1 MPLFSVL
8 QFDTDEGIELA
19 KAMAF
24 HQGFDLY
31 DQVASDQAPLFTLL
45 VSGLYPVLGWSSSHL
60 TPYFLP
66 RLMVLGFAFGLWW
79 TLGEIL
85 RLQLGNTYAW
95 AGLGLLLISQ
105 SFLRLS
111 VSIMAGL
118 PAVTLALWAF
128 YGLLQ
133 YERTG
138 QKRWVI
144 GSGLAFGLSLQLK
157 MYTLLLAPLLGVYW
171 LIVSLNPRDDRHRFS
186 PKKWPWIPPQLWTFS
201 PWITLGQWVGMGAI
215 AFVMGQLLAGE
226 PLSLDRML
234 AVHLQDNLQSRFVQ
248 ENSLRDLC
256 LFYLAE
262 LDYTLLAGL
271 GAWQILRY
279 PSTALEKLP
288 IAWLVL
294 ASVALGHHKP
304 LWYHHYVMLSPPLVW
319 LAVRGLAL
327 AGRTYY
333 HDHWIPFARRFW
345 RRLLP
350 RSYGTIALV
359 LFCLATPVKI
369 TLIHQQNQFFLTQ
382 TAQYQ
387 PTLATLKTYS
397 SQTHWVFT
405 DMPMLPMATHLP
417 IPPEI
422 AVFSRKRVAFG
433 EINETWVNELIQR
446 YQPEQVILG
455 RFPEVKA
462 WLAPYLSAHYRS
474 EPNPIAPKIIHYIR
488 QDIS

>member
-1 MPLFSVL
+1 
-8 QFDTDEGIELA
+8 
-19 KAMAF
+19 
-24 HQGFDLY
+24 
-31 DQVASDQAPLFTLL
+31 
-45 VSGLYPVLGWSSSHL
+45 
-60 TPYFLP
+60 
-66 RLMVLGFAFGLWW
+66 
-79 TLGEIL
+79 
-85 RLQLGNTYAW
+85 
-95 AGLGLLLISQ
+95 
-105 SFLRLS
+105 
-111 VSIMAGL
+111 
-118 PAVTLALWAF
+118 
-128 YGLLQ
+128 
-133 YERTG
+133 
-138 QKRWVI
+138 
-144 GSGLAFGLSLQLK
+144 
-157 MYTLLLAPLLGVYW
+157 
-171 LIVSLNPRDDRHRFS
+171 
-186 PKKWPWIPPQLWTFS
+186 
-201 PWITLGQWVGMGAI
+201 
-215 AFVMGQLLAGE
+215 
-226 PLSLDRML
+226 
-234 AVHLQDNLQSRFVQ
+234 
-248 ENSLRDLC
+248 
-256 LFYLAE
+256 
-262 LDYTLLAGL
+262 
-271 GAWQILRY
+271 LRY

-405 DMPMLPMATHLP
+405 DMPMLPMANHLP

-462 WLAPYLSAHYRS
+462 WLAPYLSAHYHS